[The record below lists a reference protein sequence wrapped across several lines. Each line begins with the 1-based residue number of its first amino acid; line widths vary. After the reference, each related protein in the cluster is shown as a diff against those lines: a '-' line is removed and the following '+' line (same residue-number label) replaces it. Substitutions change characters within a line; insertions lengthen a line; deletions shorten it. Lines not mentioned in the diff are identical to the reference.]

1 MPLEFSLKLRL
12 VRGDEVA
19 MGPGKADL
27 LEAIAQ
33 TGSISAA
40 ARSMNMSY
48 RRAWLL
54 VEVMNRCFVE
64 PIVVRSVGG
73 SHGGGAHLTDTGAR
87 VLAEFR
93 KMEAAALGAAQA
105 HGAAFAD
112 LLK

>member
-1 MPLEFSLKLRL
+1 MALEFDLKLRL
-12 VRGDEVA
+12 VHGDEVA
-19 MGPGKADL
+19 MGPGKAAL
-27 LEAIAQ
+27 LEAIDR

-54 VEVMNRCFVE
+54 VEVMNRCFAQ
-64 PIVVRSVGG
+64 PVVARAVGG
-73 SHGGGAHLTDTGAR
+73 AHGGGAHLTPTGGL

-93 KMEAAALGAAQA
+93 KMEAVALAAAQA
-105 HGAAFAD
+105 HGAGMAR